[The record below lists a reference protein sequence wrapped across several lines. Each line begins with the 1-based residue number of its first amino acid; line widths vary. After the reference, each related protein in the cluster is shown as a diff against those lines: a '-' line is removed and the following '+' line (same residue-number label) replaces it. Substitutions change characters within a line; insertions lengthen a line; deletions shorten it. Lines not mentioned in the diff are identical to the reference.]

1 MPSSPESSSPESSL
15 PDNAVVL
22 KDAEALAQE
31 AARRFVALA
40 RAAVEAH
47 GRFAVALSGGST
59 PKRMYELLAEKP
71 LKDEVDWSKVHIFF
85 GDERMVAPDTPESNY
100 FVAVDKLLAHVPI
113 PDENIF
119 PYVTLGVSAEDA
131 AELYAQELTAFFGG
145 APDFDL
151 VFLGLGE
158 DGHTAS
164 LFPGHDEVT
173 RPSGKLVA
181 AVHDAPKPPPTR
193 LSLTYKTLNAAKNI
207 LFLVGGK
214 GKVEVLKRLFK
225 NKEPLPASKVQ
236 PTDGQVLWLL
246 DEAAARGLE

>member
-1 MPSSPESSSPESSL
+1 MASL
-15 PDNAVVL
+15 PDNVVVL
-22 KDAEALAQE
+22 KDAEALARE

-40 RAAVEAH
+40 EAAIQAR
-47 GRFAVALSGGST
+47 GRFTVALSGGST
-59 PKRMYELLAEKP
+59 PRRMYELLAEKP
-71 LKDEVDWSKVHIFF
+71 YKDEVNWSEVYVFF

-100 FVAVDKLLAHVPI
+100 FLAVDKLLAHVPV
-113 PDENIF
+113 PDENVF

-131 AELYAQELTAFFGG
+131 AELYAQELTAFFGS
-145 APDFDL
+145 PPVFDL
-151 VFLGLGE
+151 VFLGMGE

-173 RPSGKLVA
+173 NPSGKLVA

-193 LSLTYKTLNAAKNI
+193 LTLTYQTIDAAKNV

-214 GKVEVLKRLFK
+214 GKAEVLKRIK
-225 NKEPLPASKVQ
+225 NKETLPASQVQ
-236 PTDGQVLWLL
+236 PTDGQLLWLL

>member
-1 MPSSPESSSPESSL
+1 MSQNL
-15 PDNAVVL
+15 KDTLVL
-22 KDAEALAQE
+22 EDAEALAQE
-31 AARRFVALA
+31 AAQRFVE
-40 RAAVEAH
+40 AAQTAVQIH
-47 GRFAVALSGGST
+47 DRFSVALSGGST

-71 LKDEVDWSKVHIFF
+71 LKDEVDWKKVNVFF
-85 GDERMVAPDTPESNY
+85 GDERMVAPDTKDSNY

-131 AELYAQELTAFFGG
+131 ADLYAQELTTFFKGTP
-145 APDFDL
+145 AFDL
-151 VFLGLGE
+151 VFLGMGE

-173 RPSGKLVA
+173 NPSDKLVA

-193 LSLTYKTLNAAKNI
+193 LTLTYKTLNAAKTL

-214 GKVEVLKRLFK
+214 GKVDALKRIFK
-225 NKEPLPASKVQ
+225 EQEELPAAKVQ
-236 PTDGQVLWLL
+236 PTDGQLLWLL
-246 DEAAARGLE
+246 DKEAARGLE

>member
-1 MPSSPESSSPESSL
+1 MTSL

-22 KDAEALAQE
+22 KDGEALAQD
-31 AARRFVALA
+31 AARRFVELA
-40 RAAVEAH
+40 QTTLETH
-47 GRFAVALSGGST
+47 DRFAVALSGGST

-71 LKDEVDWSKVHIFF
+71 YKDEVDWSQVYIFF

-100 FVAVDKLLAHVPI
+100 FVAVDKLLAHVPV

-131 AELYAQELTAFFGG
+131 AELYAQELTAFFGDTP
-145 APDFDL
+145 AFDL

-173 RPSGKLVA
+173 SPSDELVA
-181 AVHDAPKPPPTR
+181 AVHNAPKPPPTR
-193 LSLTYKTLNAAKNI
+193 LTLTYKTLNAARNI

-214 GKVEVLKRLFK
+214 GKVEVLKRLFGD
-225 NKEPLPASKVQ
+225 KETLPASKVQ
-236 PTDGQVLWLL
+236 PTNGQVLWLL

>member
-1 MPSSPESSSPESSL
+1 MSQNPKDTL
-15 PDNAVVL
+15 VL
-22 KDAEALAQE
+22 EDAEALALE
-31 AARRFVALA
+31 AARRFVE
-40 RAAVEAH
+40 AAQTAVQTYD
-47 GRFAVALSGGST
+47 RFSVALSGGST

-71 LKDEVDWSKVHIFF
+71 LKDEVDWKKVNVFF
-85 GDERMVAPDTPESNY
+85 GDERMVAPDTPDSNY
-100 FVAVDKLLAHVPI
+100 FVAVDKLLAHVPV

-145 APDFDL
+145 LPTFDL
-151 VFLGLGE
+151 VFLGMGE

-173 RPSGKLVA
+173 NPSEKLVA

-193 LSLTYKTLNAAKNI
+193 LTLTYKTINAAKNV

-214 GKVEVLKRLFK
+214 GKVEALKRIFK
-225 NKEPLPASKVQ
+225 EQEGLPAARVQ
-236 PTDGQVLWLL
+236 PTGGQLLWLL

>member
-1 MPSSPESSSPESSL
+1 MSQNL
-15 PDNAVVL
+15 KDTLVL
-22 KDAEALAQE
+22 EDAEALARE
-31 AARRFVALA
+31 AAQRFVESAQT
-40 RAAVEAH
+40 AVQTH
-47 GRFAVALSGGST
+47 DRFSVALSGGST

-71 LKDEVDWSKVHIFF
+71 LKDEVEWAKVHVFF
-85 GDERMVAPDTPESNY
+85 GDERMVAPDTKESNY

-131 AELYAQELTAFFGG
+131 AELYSQELRSFFG
-145 APDFDL
+145 ADTPAFDL
-151 VFLGLGE
+151 VFLGMGE

-173 RPSGKLVA
+173 NPSDKLVA

-193 LSLTYKTLNAAKNI
+193 LTLTYKALGAAKNI

-214 GKVEVLKRLFK
+214 SKVEALRHIFK
-225 NKEPLPASKVQ
+225 QQEALPAAKVQ
-236 PTDGQVLWLL
+236 PTGGQLLWLL